1 MSRCAA
7 AWKRGGR
14 RRKREAEPHEEDQ
27 IHEARESAPG
37 RCFTLTGRL
46 SADIVRASDFMG
58 RQEDSDERFF
68 ISVCSCAWSCVFCV
82 GRHGFGSGAA
92 CAHCVGASALER
104 SLANRTIIETVR
116 RELPDAEIIDL
127 GQMYPN
133 YTFDVPREQER
144 VRNADIIVMQYPAYW
159 YAAPALMKKWQEDV
173 LTFGFAHN
181 AEGGLLGG
189 RTLIVSVT
197 SGAPESDYAPGAR
210 MNRPMEEYQYPVM
223 QMAALSGIDFGGMV
237 YSGGYR
243 VTADASE
250 HDALVRHAEEHGM
263 RLVAAIR
270 QAAETRC

>member
-1 MSRCAA
+1 MRGFSFLCAA
-7 AWKRGGR
+7 VLA
-14 RRKREAEPHEEDQ
+14 
-27 IHEARESAPG
+27 
-37 RCFTLTGRL
+37 
-46 SADIVRASDFMG
+46 
-58 RQEDSDERFF
+58 
-68 ISVCSCAWSCVFCV
+68 
-82 GRHGFGSGAA
+82 AA
-92 CAHCVGASALER
+92 CFVWGGTASAAAPHVLIVSGHPHLDR

-159 YAAPALMKKWQEDV
+159 YVAPALMKKWQEDV

-189 RTLIVSVT
+189 RTLIVSVI

-223 QMAALSGIDFGGMV
+223 QMAALLGIDFGGMV

-250 HDALVRHAEEHGM
+250 HGL

-270 QAAETRC
+270 QAAEDRR

>member
-1 MSRCAA
+1 
-7 AWKRGGR
+7 
-14 RRKREAEPHEEDQ
+14 
-27 IHEARESAPG
+27 
-37 RCFTLTGRL
+37 
-46 SADIVRASDFMG
+46 MG
-58 RQEDSDERFF
+58 RQEDSDERIF
-68 ISVCSCAWSCVFCV
+68 ISVCGCACRCVFCV
-82 GRHGFGSGAA
+82 GQRGFGSGAA

-104 SLANRTIIETVR
+104 SLANRTIIETVC

-127 GQMYPN
+127 EQMYPN

-159 YAAPALMKKWQEDV
+159 YVAPALMKKWQEDV

-250 HDALVRHAEEHGM
+250 HDTLVRHAEEHGM

-270 QAAETRC
+270 QAAEDRR

>member
-1 MSRCAA
+1 MRFFSFLSAVLLAAVCFAWGGIAA
-7 AWKRGGR
+7 A
-14 RRKREAEPHEEDQ
+14 ASPHV
-27 IHEARESAPG
+27 
-37 RCFTLTGRL
+37 L
-46 SADIVRASDFMG
+46 V
-58 RQEDSDERFF
+58 
-68 ISVCSCAWSCVFCV
+68 V
-82 GRHGFGSGAA
+82 SG
-92 CAHCVGASALER
+92 HPHLER

-116 RELPDAEIIDL
+116 RELPEAEIIDL

-133 YTFDVPREQER
+133 YAFDVPLEQER

-159 YAAPALMKKWQEDV
+159 YTAPALMKKWQEDV
-173 LTFGFAHN
+173 ITFGFAHD

-197 SGAPESDYAPGAR
+197 SGAPESDYTIGAR
-210 MNRPMEEYQYPVM
+210 MNRPMEEFQYPVM
-223 QMAALSGIDFGGMV
+223 QMAALCGINFGGMV

-270 QAAETRC
+270 EAVAAR